1 MNKSLVLLCVV
12 LSTFFWG
19 SNFNVAAL
27 IVNHVSPMMAATER
41 FVIASI
47 AILAILFLRERNN
60 WVVLKRNYLAFILL
74 GLCGITGF
82 NLAFFIGLQTTTP
95 INGALIMAT
104 SPITTALLFTLSE
117 RQKISRI
124 QCVGMLV
131 SLLGVLLVISKGSIG
146 NLLNMQFN
154 QGDMI
159 ILLGNIAWAAYTV
172 GCRKYSIGAT
182 PLQITSFTMLFGTLG
197 IVLFAYYTEGTF
209 SGLSNISAFNHA
221 ALIYMGIAGS
231 VLAYLFWNV
240 GIKNLGAANT
250 AVFFNLVPVFTM
262 ILAMLN
268 NILPT
273 GLQISGAV
281 LVIAGVIFATQS
293 YKLFYRSKPLI
304 TPPATSTPPST
315 GPVR

>member
-1 MNKSLVLLCVV
+1 MNKYLVLLCVV

-27 IVNHVSPMMAATER
+27 IVNHVSPLLAATER
-41 FVIASI
+41 FVIASVT
-47 AILAILFLRERNN
+47 ILAVLLLRERNS
-60 WVVLKRNYLAFILL
+60 WIVLKKNYLAFVLL

-104 SPITTALLFTLSE
+104 SPITTALLFTLCE
-117 RQKISRI
+117 RQKISRV
-124 QCVGMLV
+124 QCVGMLI
-131 SLLGVLLVISKGSIG
+131 SLLGVLLVISKGSIS
-146 NLLNMQFN
+146 NLLNMEFN

-172 GCRKYSIGAT
+172 GCRKYTVGAT

-197 IVLFAYYTEGTF
+197 IVMFAYYTEGTF
-209 SGLSNISAFNHA
+209 SGLYNISAFNHG

-262 ILAMLN
+262 ILAIFN
-268 NILPT
+268 HILPT
-273 GLQISGAV
+273 GLQLSGAV
-281 LVIAGVIFATQS
+281 LVIAGVICATQS
-293 YKLFYRSKPLI
+293 YKMFFRRKPLI
-304 TPPATSTPPST
+304 TPNVGS
-315 GPVR
+315 V

>member
-1 MNKSLVLLCVV
+1 MNKPLVLLCVV

-47 AILAILFLRERNN
+47 MILAVLFLREKNN
-60 WVVLKRNYLAFILL
+60 WAALKRNYLAFILL

-104 SPITTALLFTLSE
+104 SPITTALLFTLCE
-117 RQKISRI
+117 RQRLSVM
-124 QCVGMLV
+124 QCVGMLI

-154 QGDMI
+154 QGDI
-159 ILLGNIAWAAYTV
+159 IIFLGNIAWAAYTV
-172 GCRKYSIGAT
+172 GCRKYSVGAT

-197 IVLFAYYTEGTF
+197 IVMFAYYTEGTF
-209 SGLSNISAFNHA
+209 GSLYNISVFNHV

-240 GIKNLGAANT
+240 GVKNLGAANT

-262 ILAMLN
+262 ILAILN

-273 GLQISGAV
+273 SLQISGAV
-281 LVIAGVIFATQS
+281 LVITGVICATQS
-293 YKLFYRSKPLI
+293 YKLFFRPKPLVVSSVNP
-304 TPPATSTPPST
+304 T
-315 GPVR
+315 R